1 MSKDTN
7 VVFTITFMKG
17 KLEELEKLK
26 GEYGCNGLEKLLK
39 LYTTNTTTN
48 MHLFDADDI
57 LHKYEKITD
66 IIDAY
71 YETRL
76 KLYGTRKEYMIDSLK
91 KELLLLSNK
100 AKYITENLDGTI
112 DLRKKQKDIIIQM
125 LENKGYDK
133 IGRDIDDIDYKY
145 LIKMPMDS
153 VSEENVD
160 KLLKDRGNKELELE
174 IIEKTTINQMW
185 NTELDNLKELYIEYN
200 KERTRINCDENT
212 KTTSSKKQIKNTVK
226 KTLIIEND

>member
-1 MSKDTN
+1 M
-7 VVFTITFMKG
+7 
-17 KLEELEKLK
+17 
-26 GEYGCNGLEKLLK
+26 C
-39 LYTTNTTTN
+39 
-48 MHLFDADDI
+48 
-57 LHKYEKITD
+57 
-66 IIDAY
+66 
-71 YETRL
+71 
-76 KLYGTRKEYMIDSLK
+76 
-91 KELLLLSNK
+91 
-100 AKYITENLDGTI
+100 

-212 KTTSSKKQIKNTVK
+212 IIDNNDTV
-226 KTLIIEND
+226 